1 MCFERSP
8 WPSVCDEEEA
18 APLEAVAIPDVGQ
31 LLRVMVWP
39 VSRRKSQT
47 ASDGPAAAL
56 ASPKKVHVCV
66 SLLNFSQKGT
76 LGATLDTTTAR
87 ALSVASRAM
96 DARPSHPRGAA
107 PHANT

>member
-39 VSRRKSQT
+39 VTRGQ
-47 ASDGPAAAL
+47 SD
-56 ASPKKVHVCV
+56 
-66 SLLNFSQKGT
+66 FSDAGWA
-76 LGATLDTTTAR
+76 GGAR
-87 ALSVASRAM
+87 APNFKFHSCPTSCLGR
-96 DARPSHPRGAA
+96 
-107 PHANT
+107 NTEGVQTRVVVDR